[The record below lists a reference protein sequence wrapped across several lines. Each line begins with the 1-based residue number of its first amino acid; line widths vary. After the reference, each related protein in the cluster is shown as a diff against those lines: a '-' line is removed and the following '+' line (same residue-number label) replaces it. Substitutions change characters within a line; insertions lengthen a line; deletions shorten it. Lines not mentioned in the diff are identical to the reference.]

1 MTYVVLARK
10 WRPKQFEEVVGQQH
24 VGRTLRNSI
33 AQDRVHHAYLFTG
46 ARGVGKTSTA
56 RILAKALN
64 CAAGPTAT
72 PCYQCSSCIEISN
85 GQSVDVFEID
95 GASNRGINE
104 IRELREGARYSPSR
118 DRFKIYIIDEV
129 HMLTT
134 EAFNA
139 LLKTLEEPP
148 PHVKFI
154 FATTEPQKIPVT
166 ILSRCQRFDFKRI
179 TQHDIVD
186 HLALLCEQE
195 GIKAARAGLQLI
207 ARQAAGGMRDALSLL
222 DQVISFA
229 GNELDEEQ
237 VIQILG
243 VANRGHLFTICDAI
257 LRRDA
262 QGALQALHQI
272 YDYGYD
278 LHQFAGELVNHMR
291 DMMVIRVVEDAS
303 RVTDLTET
311 EIAQVRE
318 QVASSPP
325 ELLHRLFN
333 VMIDGVQQMGRSPY
347 PRLVFEMTIVRL
359 CQLEPLVGLD
369 LLIDKLG
376 VIEQHLSDAAPS
388 DEDAKK
394 KSELALPP
402 ISSRALPAQLSS
414 AAPVQLAPPSAPE
427 VRDAPIAAAP
437 APRPAAPPELKR
449 PQPAPQA
456 PAAPS
461 APTTPTAE
469 APAALAPPTDD
480 PDLPDWSPEP
490 EGAEDGAET
499 ADAVDEDALVS
510 GDAPGWQPDF
520 LTSAEFTADVE
531 DEEGDDAPTSA
542 PAPSLRGSEQDQ
554 WRALV
559 ALVRTRAAPLAATL
573 EHAVVQ
579 RLDREEVCLVFEERY
594 HHFIND
600 ELRLVALREAIRDAL
615 GPTTRLVL
623 TTERGAKGLTL
634 AQQRD
639 AAIEA
644 KRVELDTFTREHPI
658 VLQAIALFAP
668 RDMRYKSQINEE

>member
-64 CAAGPTAT
+64 CAKGPTAT
-72 PCYQCSSCIEISN
+72 PCYECSSCIEISN

-195 GIKAARAGLQLI
+195 GIKAERSGLQLI

-229 GNELDEEQ
+229 GTELDSEQ
-237 VIQILG
+237 VTQILG
-243 VANRGHLFTICDAI
+243 VANRGHLFTICEAI

-262 QGALQALHQI
+262 QNALLALHQI

-278 LHQFAGELVNHMR
+278 LHQFSGELVNHMR

-303 RVTDLTET
+303 RVTELTES
-311 EIAQVRE
+311 EVEQVRQ
-318 QVASSPP
+318 QVADTPP
-325 ELLHRLFN
+325 ELLHRIFN
-333 VMIDGVQQMGRSPY
+333 VMIDGVQQMSRSPY

-369 LLIDKLG
+369 LLVDKLG
-376 VIEQHLSDAAPS
+376 LFERHLSDSAPS

-394 KSELALPP
+394 KSELTLPP
-402 ISSRALPAQLSS
+402 VSRPAPMV
-414 AAPVQLAPPSAPE
+414 APVKLEAPKAPE
-427 VRDAPIAAAP
+427 HHDAPIAAASPAQPP
-437 APRPAAPPELKR
+437 APRPA
-449 PQPAPQA
+449 PQA
-456 PAAPS
+456 PVAMPPAPEDLRPAHAEES
-461 APTTPTAE
+461 AMATAPHSVTSE
-469 APAALAPPTDD
+469 EIAQELV
-480 PDLPDWSPEP
+480 
-490 EGAEDGAET
+490 EDGEPVE
-499 ADAVDEDALVS
+499 AVDEDALIT
-510 GDAPGWQPDF
+510 GDAPSWEPDF
-520 LTSAEFTADVE
+520 VTSQQFTADIEEE
-531 DEEGDDAPTSA
+531 DDEDAA
-542 PAPSLRGSEQDQ
+542 PVAPRAAIQGSSQEQ

-559 ALVRTRAAPLAATL
+559 AMVRATAAPLAATL

-600 ELRLVALREAIRDAL
+600 ELRLVPLREAIREAL
-615 GPTTRLVL
+615 GPTTRLQL

-634 AQQRD
+634 AQERDVEIQAKRD
-639 AAIEA
+639 A
-644 KRVELDTFTREHPI
+644 LDVFTRQHPA
-658 VLQAIALFAP
+658 VLRAIALFEP
-668 RDMRYKSQINEE
+668 RDMRYKSELIED